1 MTGLGAGKGI
11 RNVKKERPSGT
22 KKKKR
27 SSRRSRAARGESR
40 RLVFKAATRS
50 EEFFDHLRAHYRE
63 AKRRDVDIKAEI
75 RLVGDKDKELD
86 HGTARV
92 ANVSPSGALLEDIR
106 LSKEGFPT
114 KPFRLAITMKG
125 GEYDGIGLT
134 CRPVRL
140 VPEKIGMGVAF
151 EEIFVSV

>member
-1 MTGLGAGKGI
+1 M
-11 RNVKKERPSGT
+11 KKERPSGT

-27 SSRRSRAARGESR
+27 KSSRRSRAARGESR

-63 AKRRDVDIKAEI
+63 AKRRDVDIEAEV
-75 RLVGDKDKELD
+75 RLIGEKEVELD
-86 HGTARV
+86 RGTARV

-106 LSKEGFPT
+106 LSKESFPAV
-114 KPFRLAITMKG
+114 PFRLAVAMKG
-125 GEYDGIGLT
+125 GDYDGIGLT

-140 VPEKIGMGVAF
+140 VPEKTGLGVAF
-151 EEIFVSV
+151 EEIFVSA